1 LAGVAIAQYQDVVH
15 LVALALV
22 IFLAGH
28 RFASLDVAR
37 FVVVGLLG
45 SRRPNFL
52 DFDGLEQNGRRLR
65 KLLLLMVM
73 VMIQL
78 IRWLVLF
85 HQLLPSPSVATMVKS
100 AA

>member
-1 LAGVAIAQYQDVVH
+1 LAAVAIAQYQDVVH
-15 LVALALV
+15 LIAFALV
-22 IFLAGH
+22 TFLAGH
-28 RFASLDVAR
+28 RFAPLDVAR
-37 FVVVGLLG
+37 FVVVGLLV
-45 SRRPNFL
+45 SRRPTFL

-65 KLLLLMVM
+65 KLLLLM

-100 AA
+100 TA

>member
-1 LAGVAIAQYQDVVH
+1 LAAVAIAQYQDVVH

-22 IFLAGH
+22 TFLAGH
-28 RFASLDVAR
+28 RFAPLDVAR

-45 SRRPNFL
+45 SRRPTFL

-65 KLLLLMVM
+65 KLLLL
-73 VMIQL
+73 MIQL